1 MKDNYEIIR
10 VMNNNVILTKR
21 LEDNIEAVLIGKGI
35 GFKKKKGQISTIS
48 LEQIEKAYYTYDE
61 KLKDKYQVLFRD
73 IDHRVV
79 GTCAE
84 LVSMAEKKLG
94 KLSSKVLIVLTDH
107 ISFALERIKMGMKI
121 ENPFVYEIK
130 MLYPM
135 EYAIAQKGRQ
145 LFIEELG
152 IDILEEEVGFIAW
165 HLNAAKQNKSVKENV
180 KTIRLIKKIVKKI
193 EANLGYKIDVES
205 RAYSRLINHLKGIMS
220 QEKSNKEII
229 NPLKDIVKKELT
241 QAYNITILVKE
252 LIEEELKF
260 DVTEDEL
267 AYLTIHIDRLRLMSQ
282 FKKN

>member
-35 GFKKKKGQISTIS
+35 GFKKKKGQISTIY
-48 LEQIEKAYYTYDE
+48 LEKIEKAYYTYDE
-61 KLKDKYQVLFRD
+61 KLKDKYQVLFSD

-135 EYAIAQKGRQ
+135 EYAIAQKGRE

-180 KTIRLIKKIVKKI
+180 KTIRLIKKTVKQI
-193 EANLGYKIDVES
+193 EENLGYKIDIES

-220 QEKSNKEII
+220 QEKSAKEII
-229 NPLKDIVKKELT
+229 NPLKDIVKTELT

-252 LIEEELKF
+252 LIEEELGF